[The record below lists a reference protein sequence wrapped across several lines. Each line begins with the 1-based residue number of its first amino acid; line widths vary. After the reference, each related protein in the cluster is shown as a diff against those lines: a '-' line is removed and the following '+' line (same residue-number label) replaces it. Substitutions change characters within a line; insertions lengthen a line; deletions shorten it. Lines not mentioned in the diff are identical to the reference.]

1 MKLDRYYRTLG
12 VTGNE
17 DVRVIK
23 QAFMR
28 VAQKYH
34 PDKNPDD
41 VKSTEKFIDARK
53 FLALKPKLKSLEFFE
68 KPLIPS
74 ILISSDSYEYLASY
88 EGSSTALISYI
99 KVQIKSIL

>member
-1 MKLDRYYRTLG
+1 MKLDRYYRALG

-41 VKSTEKFIDARK
+41 IKSTEKFIDARN
-53 FLALKPKLKSLEFFE
+53 
-68 KPLIPS
+68 
-74 ILISSDSYEYLASY
+74 SYEHIMKYKK
-88 EGSSTALISYI
+88 GI
-99 KVQIKSIL
+99 Q

>member
-1 MKLDRYYRTLG
+1 MKLDRYYRALG

-41 VKSTEKFIDARK
+41 IKSTEKFIDARNAYENIMK
-53 FLALKPKLKSLEFFE
+53 YRKD
-68 KPLIPS
+68 
-74 ILISSDSYEYLASY
+74 IS
-88 EGSSTALISYI
+88 
-99 KVQIKSIL
+99 

>member
-34 PDKNPDD
+34 HDKNQDD
-41 VKSTEKFIDARK
+41 VKSTEKFIDARN
-53 FLALKPKLKSLEFFE
+53 A
-68 KPLIPS
+68 
-74 ILISSDSYEYLASY
+74 YEHIMKYKK
-88 EGSSTALISYI
+88 GI
-99 KVQIKSIL
+99 Q

>member
-41 VKSTEKFIDARK
+41 VKSTEKFIDARN
-53 FLALKPKLKSLEFFE
+53 A
-68 KPLIPS
+68 
-74 ILISSDSYEYLASY
+74 
-88 EGSSTALISYI
+88 
-99 KVQIKSIL
+99 

>member
-12 VTGNE
+12 ITENE

-41 VKSTEKFIDARK
+41 SKSTEKFIDARN
-53 FLALKPKLKSLEFFE
+53 A
-68 KPLIPS
+68 
-74 ILISSDSYEYLASY
+74 YEHIMKYKK
-88 EGSSTALISYI
+88 GI
-99 KVQIKSIL
+99 Q

>member
-41 VKSTEKFIDARK
+41 VKSTEKFIDARN
-53 FLALKPKLKSLEFFE
+53 A
-68 KPLIPS
+68 
-74 ILISSDSYEYLASY
+74 YEYIMKY
-88 EGSSTALISYI
+88 KKGIR
-99 KVQIKSIL
+99 

>member
-41 VKSTEKFIDARK
+41 VKSTEKFIDARNAYEHIMKHLDLVGIRRK
-53 FLALKPKLKSLEFFE
+53 F
-68 KPLIPS
+68 
-74 ILISSDSYEYLASY
+74 
-88 EGSSTALISYI
+88 
-99 KVQIKSIL
+99 